1 MTRPALTAALLLG
14 LATLAAQAQD
24 APKKKLYCWDE
35 GGRRVCGD
43 ALPSSAVD
51 AARTEFDAKNGLATS
66 RIGRAPTADERAAAE
81 AQAKAEAEA
90 AAAAEAQHRRFM
102 AMVTTF
108 ATEDDLRRAFDTRLS
123 LNRDGVK
130 TARMAIDGLRQS
142 LVALLR
148 RAGEAELNKRPVPK
162 KLADDIRTQHAQLL
176 GQQHMLGVLER
187 DAQTIRAQLD
197 EAVAR
202 YRELKPQATAPASQG

>member
-14 LATLAAQAQD
+14 FASLAAHAQD

-35 GGRRVCGD
+35 GGRRICGD
-43 ALPSSAVD
+43 ALPASAVD
-51 AARTEFDAKNGLATS
+51 AARTEINAASGMATS
-66 RIGRAPTADERAAAE
+66 RIGRALTPEEQAAAA
-81 AQAKAEAEA
+81 AQAKADADA
-90 AAAAEAQHRRFM
+90 AAAAEAEHRRFL

-108 ATEDDLRRAFDTRLS
+108 ATEDDLRHAFDTRLS

-148 RAGEAELNKRPVPK
+148 RAGEAELARRPVPK
-162 KLADDIRTQHAQLL
+162 KLADDIRAQHVQLL
-176 GQQHMLGVLER
+176 GQQHMLGVLES

-197 EAVAR
+197 EALTR
-202 YRELKPQATAPASQG
+202 YRQLKPQTGAAG